1 MKRAKDS
8 SQEES
13 SSRRQPR
20 GHCLSWEQYCSQ
32 VRRIFLMQQRNPQ
45 WDALVRTDVLQHVRL
60 LVNVIAGVN
69 VMHCVEIHVTM
80 TAQVVVRTLAMVV
93 VKEVVDNNF

>member
-1 MKRAKDS
+1 
-8 SQEES
+8 
-13 SSRRQPR
+13 
-20 GHCLSWEQYCSQ
+20 
-32 VRRIFLMQQRNPQ
+32 MQQRNPQ

-60 LVNVIAGVN
+60 LVNVIAGGN